1 MSVKI
6 CYLQHHLV
14 FKKKKKKKNRER
26 ERKKETEKFRI
37 LFDEATECE
46 DNPAN
51 ICLFNVINRN
61 TGRSFVSI
69 LLQYLNE

>member
-14 FKKKKKKKNRER
+14 FKKKKKKK
-26 ERKKETEKFRI
+26 ERKKETEKVRI

-69 LLQYLNE
+69 LLQCLNE

>member
-14 FKKKKKKKNRER
+14 FKKKKKIK
-26 ERKKETEKFRI
+26 RKKETEKFRI
-37 LFDEATECE
+37 LFDEVTECE

-69 LLQYLNE
+69 LLQCLNE